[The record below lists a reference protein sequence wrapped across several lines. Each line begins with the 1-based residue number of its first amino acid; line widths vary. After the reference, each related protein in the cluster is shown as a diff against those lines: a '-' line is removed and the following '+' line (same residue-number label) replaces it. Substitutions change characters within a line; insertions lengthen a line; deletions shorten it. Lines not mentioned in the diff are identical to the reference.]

1 MRGCNHNRP
10 SREHDYVHRP
20 TIVAR
25 RTGRPSVRAAPAAA
39 LPPSRRAAAVAATA
53 TFLVE
58 RIFSS
63 SLLWLLA
70 PTPTDPPTSGRR
82 VLLSGRRRAARTDE
96 GEMRGA
102 RKAES
107 NGKLQLTSQVKMPLP
122 RSLIMSCDANNLR
135 SPSHF
140 FVSAHNTALGGPL
153 LLNSHCLIIVIYR
166 QLLIIMA
173 KTVIA

>member
-25 RTGRPSVRAAPAAA
+25 RTGRPSVRAAPSAA
-39 LPPSRRAAAVAATA
+39 LPPSRRAAATA

-107 NGKLQLTSQVKMPLP
+107 NGKLQLTSQVKMPLT
-122 RSLIMSCDANNLR
+122 RSLIMSCDTNDLR
-135 SPSHF
+135 SHF
-140 FVSAHNTALGGPL
+140 VLSAHIRTLGGPS
-153 LLNSHCLIIVIYR
+153 LLNSHCLIIVIYS
-166 QLLIIMA
+166 QLLIIIA
-173 KTVIA
+173 RTVIT